1 MKRCASFEFCFLKV
15 KTKPALPLAFSI
27 ATQALRVN
35 RMYKADFA
43 HEIPLTSPNGV
54 SPFNTHRLCDDAS
67 QALGQGKIL
76 ECGMVGTHALEFPMR
91 FEV

>member
-35 RMYKADFA
+35 RMYTADFA

-54 SPFNTHRLCDDAS
+54 EGAGSLLKRKPQSKMKEGESLDGTTVD
-67 QALGQGKIL
+67 GWMQG
-76 ECGMVGTHALEFPMR
+76 GAT
-91 FEV
+91 

>member
-35 RMYKADFA
+35 RMYSADFVQ
-43 HEIPLTSPNGV
+43 EIPLKTQNGV
-54 SPFNTHRLCDDAS
+54 PPFNTKLLFDDAS

-76 ECGMVGTHALEFPMR
+76 GCGMVVTHALKFPMR